1 MKTIAVTEETWRK
14 LKELKEKL
22 DVKSF
27 DDLINTLI
35 ETWNLSVIRDTAE
48 KIKISAEPYEVT
60 SFFNQIR
67 AGKREAHGGTH

>member
-22 DVKSF
+22 DMRSF

-48 KIKISAEPYEVT
+48 KIKVSAEPYEIV

-67 AGKREAHGGTH
+67 SGKREVHGGAH